1 MADRPTNRPKGPSDG
16 PRGPRG
22 PKGPGK
28 GPASHGGPRQE
39 RQDRQGKPF
48 RAERSTEGQGGARRS
63 APEGAGPQDSAGGSE
78 PEKDLIWGRHAVLA
92 VLEGDRPVNK
102 VWLLR
107 SLERDS
113 LFAQVRKLAKPK
125 GAIVQLVDRGKLD
138 QLSNGEAHQGLI
150 ASVAAT
156 SYTDFDELVSKAM
169 AHPKPLVVVLDGIED
184 PHNLGAL
191 IRTAN
196 GAGAQGVIIPQRRA
210 VGLTGTVEKSSAGA
224 VAYTPVARVTN
235 LVRAIEDLK
244 EAGFWVVGAEAEGP
258 HLPYEVDMTGPIAL
272 VVGSEGAGMG
282 RLVSEKCDFIVR
294 LPLLGQVPSLN
305 ASVAGGVL
313 LYEIV
318 RQRVTQDPTLVP
330 PPVPKQD

>member
-1 MADRPTNRPKGPSDG
+1 MADRPSNRPKFPPKGN
-16 PRGPRG
+16 RGPQG
-22 PKGPGK
+22 GKPPQAKPGNPS
-28 GPASHGGPRQE
+28 GPAPRSEGRSEGG
-39 RQDRQGKPF
+39 
-48 RAERSTEGQGGARRS
+48 
-63 APEGAGPQDSAGGSE
+63 
-78 PEKDLIWGRHAVLA
+78 DLVWGRHAVLS

-102 VWLLR
+102 IWMLR
-107 SLERDS
+107 ALERDS

-125 GAIVQLVDRGKLD
+125 GAVVQLVDRGKLD
-138 QLSNGEAHQGLI
+138 QLANGEAHQGLI

-156 SYTDFDELVSKAM
+156 AYADFDELVATAKA
-169 AHPKPLVVVLDGIED
+169 APRPLLVVLDGIED

-235 LVRAIEDLK
+235 LVRAIEALK
-244 EAGFWVVGAEAEGP
+244 EAGFWVVGAEANGP
-258 HLPYEVDMTGPIAL
+258 HLPYDVDMTGPIAL

-282 RLVSEKCDFIVR
+282 RLVSEACDYIVR

-305 ASVAGGVL
+305 ASVAGGIL
-313 LYEIV
+313 MYEVV
-318 RQRVTQDPTLVP
+318 RQRVGQDPGLVP

>member
-1 MADRPTNRPKGPSDG
+1 MADRPPSRPKGQRDSRPSRDSRPLREGKPPQGAKPHG
-16 PRGPRG
+16 PQAPKQERGPR
-22 PKGPGK
+22 PER
-28 GPASHGGPRQE
+28 APRE
-39 RQDRQGKPF
+39 A
-48 RAERSTEGQGGARRS
+48 AE
-63 APEGAGPQDSAGGSE
+63 E
-78 PEKDLIWGRHAVLA
+78 PPSGDLIWGRHAVLS
-92 VLEGDRPVNK
+92 VLESDRPVNK
-102 VWLLR
+102 IWLLR

-113 LFAQVRKLAKPK
+113 LFAMVRKLAKPK
-125 GAIVQLVDRGKLD
+125 GAVVQLVDRGKLD
-138 QLSNGEAHQGLI
+138 QLASGEAHQGLV

-156 SYTDFDELVSKAM
+156 AYADFDELVAKAK
-169 AHPKPLVVVLDGIED
+169 ASPHPLVVVLDGIED

-191 IRTAN
+191 IRTAD

-224 VAYTPVARVTN
+224 VAWMPVARVTN

-244 EAGFWVVGAEAEGP
+244 RAGFWVVGAEAEGEQ
-258 HLPYEVDMTGPIAL
+258 LPYEVDMTGPIAL

-282 RLVSEKCDFIVR
+282 RLVSETCDFIVR

-305 ASVAGGVL
+305 ASVAGGLL

-318 RQRVTQDPTLVP
+318 RQRVGKDPSLIP

>member
-16 PRGPRG
+16 NRGPRG
-22 PKGPGK
+22 GK
-28 GPASHGGPRQE
+28 GPQGYKPGKTGPAERGPRQE
-39 RQDRQGKPF
+39 RAPR
-48 RAERSTEGQGGARRS
+48 RER
-63 APEGAGPQDSAGGSE
+63 PEGSSEDASGAGGSEDSAGGSE
-78 PEKDLIWGRHAVLA
+78 GRDLIWGRHAVIS

-102 VWLLR
+102 VWMLR

-138 QLSNGEAHQGLI
+138 QLANGEAHQGLI

-156 SYTDFDELVSKAM
+156 SYTDFDELVAAAM
-169 AHPKPLVVVLDGIED
+169 AAPRPLVVVLDGIED

-244 EAGFWVVGAEAEGP
+244 KAGFWVVGAEADGP

-282 RLVSEKCDFIVR
+282 RLVSEKCDFVVR

-313 LYEIV
+313 MYEIV
-318 RQRVTQDPTLVP
+318 RQRVTRDPSLVP

>member
-1 MADRPTNRPKGPSDG
+1 MADRPTNRPKGPSEG
-16 PRGPRG
+16 NRGPRG
-22 PKGPGK
+22 AKGPQGHNKGAWSPKGQGS
-28 GPASHGGPRQE
+28 AAQGGPRPE
-39 RQDRQGKPF
+39 RPAKKDVGQAPRREPSEQGPSEEF
-48 RAERSTEGQGGARRS
+48 
-63 APEGAGPQDSAGGSE
+63 GGSE
-78 PEKDLIWGRHAVLA
+78 TRDLIWGRHAVLA

-138 QLSNGEAHQGLI
+138 QLANGEAHQGLI

-156 SYTDFDELVSKAM
+156 SYTDFDDLVAAAM
-169 AHPKPLVVVLDGIED
+169 AQPRPLVVVLDGIED

-196 GAGAQGVIIPQRRA
+196 GAGAHGVIIPQRRA

-272 VVGSEGAGMG
+272 VVGSEGSGMG
-282 RLVSEKCDFIVR
+282 RLVSEKCDYIVR

-318 RQRVTQDPTLVP
+318 RQRVTQDPSLVP

>member
-1 MADRPTNRPKGPSDG
+1 MPDRPTHRPKGP
-16 PRGPRG
+16 RGPNAHGKLGPHGAKAFQG
-22 PKGPGK
+22 PKGPQK
-28 GPASHGGPRQE
+28 ERSPQMENSAPQAGPAE
-39 RQDRQGKPF
+39 
-48 RAERSTEGQGGARRS
+48 EG
-63 APEGAGPQDSAGGSE
+63 DSADEPSE
-78 PEKDLIWGRHAVLA
+78 GRDLIWGRHAVLA
-92 VLEGDRPVNK
+92 MLEDDRPVNK
-102 VWLLR
+102 VWILR

-113 LFAQVRKLAKPK
+113 LCAQIRKLAKPK
-125 GAIVQLVDRGKLD
+125 GAIVQLVERGKLD
-138 QLSNGEAHQGLI
+138 QLTNGQVHQGVV
-150 ASVAAT
+150 ASVASAT
-156 SYTDFDELVSKAM
+156 YADFDELVAM
-169 AHPKPLVVVLDGIED
+169 AMAAPKPLVVVLDGIED

-224 VAYTPVARVTN
+224 VAWTPVARVTN

-244 EAGFWVVGAEAEGP
+244 KAGFWVVGAEAEGP

-318 RQRVTQDPTLVP
+318 RQRVTQDPTMVP